1 MNISGLDNKVLI
13 IKDEAKE
20 GFINLL
26 SGKLINVKLIT
37 LSEFKKKYFFDYD
50 NKTIYYI
57 CKKYKVIPEI
67 AKIYINN
74 LYYISKLID
83 DDKVKFLY
91 DLKNELYKNDLLYN

>member
-57 CKKYKVIPEI
+57 CKKYKVIQEI

-91 DLKNELYKNDLLYN
+91 DLKNEYA